1 MNRLF
6 PQIRHGRFSG
16 EDASGDGIEGRYFAL
31 TWLGL
36 TIEISVGR

>member
-1 MNRLF
+1 MNRLV
-6 PQIRHGRFSG
+6 PRMRRGRWSG
-16 EDASGDGIEGRYFAL
+16 EDAYGEGVDGRYFAL